1 MRQLGDLIESIHIMQ
16 YTCSVLL
23 ILQAMSFL
31 RVAKGYARLGPSL
44 LALHAGIRE
53 FTIECV
59 AGIVTQTLA
68 YAKSELLH
76 FSAIFFFVL
85 FIYAQSG
92 HFMCKGRGNPFSICR
107 AVRVSLTLKVSL
119 FQMARTWRSSTRLLP
134 ASRPA
139 SISCWVRRRNAAEI
153 CV

>member
-107 AVRVSLTLKVSL
+107 AVRLPDPKGITIPDGADMEEFHSVATG
-119 FQMARTWRSSTRLLP
+119 FQTCFDILLGKTQK
-134 ASRPA
+134 
-139 SISCWVRRRNAAEI
+139 RR
-153 CV
+153 